1 MVHTKLNAAVYDT
14 LSQAMKAGLVASAIG
29 LSRGGFAISLAK
41 SAIAGKLGAVVDL
54 SKLPGKAKRA
64 TEALFSES
72 QGRILVTVRPD
83 AVDAFQR
90 MCKSIP
96 SANIGQV
103 TQDTIVSIQGDGQF
117 VNLSVDQLESA
128 YRSFFKDW

>member
-1 MVHTKLNAAVYDT
+1 
-14 LSQAMKAGLVASAIG
+14 MKAGLVASAIG